1 MPVTARV
8 PAVSIFPLE
17 PVVVAYPLTNKF
29 RVKEMPVDEAYTIV
43 VKPVKVLAPVTERVP
58 PVLILVLIVV
68 AAPTETAIKRVE
80 KTSDRANV
88 RPMPPFLVKENR
100 CIRSWLLLIF
110 NERPFCSKERRCF
123 FTSKS
128 RASHRIIHCRLTASC
143 G

>member
-58 PVLILVLIVV
+58 PVVILVLIVE
-68 AAPTETAIKRVE
+68 APDTNPYTEKRV
-80 KTSDRANV
+80 T
-88 RPMPPFLVKENR
+88 
-100 CIRSWLLLIF
+100 
-110 NERPFCSKERRCF
+110 
-123 FTSKS
+123 
-128 RASHRIIHCRLTASC
+128 IIDKNTATYR
-143 G
+143 